1 MLASKPAVSDR
12 AANRALRTTAV
23 LAADEPQ
30 AVEWLNPK
38 GTGPFVFGCE
48 HASNRIPT
56 RLGTMGLDAT
66 ELARHI
72 AWDIG
77 ARRLTELLALRT
89 DSPAILQRYSRLVN
103 DCNRTVG
110 HPGAFVTDAD
120 GSCVT
125 GNLGLTDAD
134 RAAREREIYRPFH
147 DALTGTI
154 ERRQQ
159 SAERFAFIAVHSFNK
174 SVRSIARPWHI
185 GFIYNQQ
192 PALSKRLIS
201 WFRERTDFVVGDNE
215 PYSPL
220 HAVDHT
226 IRVQAEVRSIPYSM
240 IEVRNDLLRSESEI
254 AGWADLIAAALL
266 DAHTS

>member
-1 MLASKPAVSDR
+1 MTKSLPMSASKPAVSDR

-89 DSPAILQRYSRLVN
+89 ASPATPEQAQRR
-103 DCNRTVG
+103 
-110 HPGAFVTDAD
+110 AD
-120 GSCVT
+120 PRG
-125 GNLGLTDAD
+125 
-134 RAAREREIYRPFH
+134 
-147 DALTGTI
+147 
-154 ERRQQ
+154 RQ
-159 SAERFAFIAVHSFNK
+159 S
-174 SVRSIARPWHI
+174 
-185 GFIYNQQ
+185 G
-192 PALSKRLIS
+192 
-201 WFRERTDFVVGDNE
+201 
-215 PYSPL
+215 
-220 HAVDHT
+220 
-226 IRVQAEVRSIPYSM
+226 
-240 IEVRNDLLRSESEI
+240 
-254 AGWADLIAAALL
+254 
-266 DAHTS
+266 

>member
-1 MLASKPAVSDR
+1 MSASKPAVSDP
-12 AANRALRTTAV
+12 AADRALCTTAV
-23 LAADEPQ
+23 LAADEPP
-30 AVEWLNPK
+30 AVEWLNPE

-48 HASNRIPT
+48 HASNRIPA
-56 RLGTMGLDAT
+56 RFGTMGLPEAD
-66 ELARHI
+66 LSRHI

-77 ARRLTELLALRT
+77 ARRLTELLARQT
-89 DSPAILQRYSRLVN
+89 DSPAILQRYSRLVY

-120 GSCVT
+120 GSRVT

-134 RAAREREIYRPFH
+134 KAARERAIYRPFH
-147 DALTGTI
+147 EALTDTI

-159 SAERFAFIAVHSFNK
+159 RAERFAFIAVHSFNQ
-174 SVRSIARPWHI
+174 SVRGVARPWHI

-192 PALSKRLIS
+192 PALSQRLIR
-201 WFRERTDFVVGDNE
+201 WFRDNTDYVVGDNE

-226 IRVQAEVRSIPYSM
+226 IRIQAEVRGVAYSM
-240 IEVRNDLLRSESEI
+240 IEVRNDLLRSEPEI
-254 AGWADLIAAALL
+254 AGWADLIAAALR
-266 DAHTS
+266 DAQAS

>member
-1 MLASKPAVSDR
+1 MSASKPAVSDR

-48 HASNRIPT
+48 HASFLPR
-56 RLGTMGLDAT
+56 A
-66 ELARHI
+66 ELTAP
-72 AWDIG
+72 
-77 ARRLTELLALRT
+77 RLTELLALRT

-254 AGWADLIAAALL
+254 AGWADLI

>member
-1 MLASKPAVSDR
+1 M
-12 AANRALRTTAV
+12 RTTAV
-23 LAADEPQ
+23 LAADEPR
-30 AVEWLNPK
+30 AIEWFNPL
-38 GTGPFVFGCE
+38 GAGSFIFGCE
-48 HASNRIPT
+48 HASNRIPV
-56 RLGTMGLDAT
+56 RFGTMGLDET
-66 ELARHI
+66 ELSRHI

-77 ARRLTELLALRT
+77 ARRLTELLAIRT
-89 DSPAILQRYSRLVN
+89 DSPAILQRYSRLVY

-125 GNLGLTDAD
+125 GNLDLTDAEK
-134 RAAREREIYRPFH
+134 AARERDIYRPFH
-147 DALTGTI
+147 DALTGAI
-154 ERRQQ
+154 ELRQLR
-159 SAERFAFIAVHSFNK
+159 AERFAFLAIHSFNQ
-174 SVRSIARPWHI
+174 SVRGVARPWHI

-201 WFRERTDFVVGDNE
+201 WFRENTDFIVGDNE

-226 IRVQAEVRSIPYSM
+226 IRIQAEVRCVPYSM

-254 AGWADLIAAALL
+254 VGWADLIATALSE
-266 DAHTS
+266 TIKS